1 MSQLTTKTARSIIY
15 LCCIGGLLALNSLVV
30 VLLWNRILREPS
42 STSPELSFL
51 EGAGLTAFAY
61 VVIFAVR
68 YGLRSGPSPLSR
80 PQRRAAACDH
90 TRTERYAHLTPE
102 ERTAI
107 KAELVRSCGCR
118 ENAAKQ

>member
-30 VLLWNRILREPS
+30 VMLWNRVFRDPS
-42 STSPELSFL
+42 SGAPELSFL

-61 VVIFAVR
+61 VAIFAVR
-68 YGLRSGPSPLSR
+68 YGLRSAPGPLIKP
-80 PQRRAAACDH
+80 RRQPVAAASH
-90 TRTERYAHLTPE
+90 NPERFSHLTPE

-118 ENAAKQ
+118 ETAPKQ

>member
-30 VLLWNRILREPS
+30 VLLWNRLLREPS

-80 PQRRAAACDH
+80 PKQRTAVCNE
-90 TRTERYAHLTPE
+90 TRTERYAHLSPE

-107 KAELVRSCGCR
+107 KAELVRSCGCQ

>member
-30 VLLWNRILREPS
+30 VVLWNRVFRDPHS
-42 STSPELSFL
+42 GSPELSFL

-68 YGLRSGPSPLSR
+68 YGLRSAPSPLAR
-80 PQRRAAACDH
+80 PVVRDDACENE
-90 TRTERYAHLTPE
+90 RTERYSHLTPE
-102 ERTAI
+102 QRTAI

-118 ENAAKQ
+118 ETSAKQ

>member
-15 LCCIGGLLALNSLVV
+15 LCCIGGLLALNSVVV

-80 PQRRAAACDH
+80 PAPRATECDDA
-90 TRTERYAHLTPE
+90 RSERYAHLTPE

-107 KAELVRSCGCR
+107 KAELVRSCGCQ
-118 ENAAKQ
+118 ENTAKQ